1 MMKNTFRI
9 LGIALLAFTMSFTT
23 PGSKKLIVID
33 AGHGGHDIGST
44 YGFHSEK
51 EIVSKIAKKIA
62 TLNRN
67 SEIEIVL
74 TRDNDEF
81 SSLQDRI
88 DKINQLQPDL
98 VLSLH
103 VNQSKN
109 ETASGIEAFVCDA
122 NEKFEDSK
130 AKAEELVA
138 LLSTDKLK
146 SRGVKTAPFAVLKK
160 AKTAAITLELGF
172 LSNAEDRGYLT
183 SDSGQKE
190 IAEKIVDYLNR

>member
-62 TLNRN
+62 ALNRN

-103 VNQSKN
+103 LNQSKN
-109 ETASGIEAFVCDA
+109 ETASGIEAFVSDA

-146 SRGVKTAPFAVLKK
+146 SRGVKTAPFAILKK

>member
-1 MMKNTFRI
+1 MKNTFRI
-9 LGIALLAFTMSFTT
+9 LGISLLAFTMSFTT
-23 PGSKKLIVID
+23 PGTKKLIVID

-62 TLNRN
+62 SLNRN

-74 TRDNDEF
+74 TRNNDEF
-81 SSLQDRI
+81 SSLQERI
-88 DKINQLQPDL
+88 DKINGLQPDL

-109 ETASGIEAFVCDA
+109 ETASGIEAFVSEG
-122 NEKFEDSK
+122 NEKYEDSK
-130 AKAEELVA
+130 AQAEELVA
-138 LLSTDKLK
+138 LLATDKLK

-160 AKTAAITLELGF
+160 TKTAAITLELGF
-172 LSNAEDRGYLT
+172 LTNPEDRSYIT

-190 IAEKIVDYLNR
+190 IAEKILGYLNR